1 MDLRLDC
8 WLHELSLSCGSNIV
22 YAGAKGYNL
31 KFLLIENLQS
41 KLTHKCF
48 LNTNAQAKNPESSNV
63 VASYTLL
70 YLPGLPAAAFA
81 NNRNKIIIHEYVPF
95 EY

>member
-1 MDLRLDC
+1 MF
-8 WLHELSLSCGSNIV
+8 
-22 YAGAKGYNL
+22 K
-31 KFLLIENLQS
+31 
-41 KLTHKCF
+41 HKCF

-70 YLPGLPAAAFA
+70 YLPGLPATFA